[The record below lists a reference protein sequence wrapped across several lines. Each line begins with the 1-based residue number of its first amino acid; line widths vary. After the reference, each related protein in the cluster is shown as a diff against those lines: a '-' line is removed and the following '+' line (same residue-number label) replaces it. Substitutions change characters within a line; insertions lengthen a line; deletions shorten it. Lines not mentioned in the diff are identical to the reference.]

1 MIRSLWQFPLLLL
14 SFVSQRIYFTTK
26 TPTFESGSAS
36 STRSHGKYMKY
47 GSFPWPSV
55 VAARDR

>member
-1 MIRSLWQFPLLLL
+1 MAVSFAFMSL
-14 SFVSQRIYFTTK
+14 SQRIYFLTK
-26 TPTFESGSAS
+26 TPTFKSGGAA

-47 GSFPWPSV
+47 ICFPWPSV